1 MSKNFSEVK
10 KEYLTDPL
18 NMTLDEASHYTKL
31 SKSYLYKLVAKK
43 SIPHIRLGYKIIFNK
58 IAIDDWMEKKVVVV
72 NG

>member
-10 KEYLTDPL
+10 EQYLSDPL
-18 NMTLDEASHYTKL
+18 NMTLTEASHYTKL

-58 IAIDDWMEKKVVVV
+58 IAIDEWMEKKVVVV